1 MNRQNS
7 EGRNTPPTERIK
19 MPRLGVNIDH
29 VATIRQARRTIEP
42 DPVWAAALAELAGA
56 DGITLHLREDRR
68 HIQDRDLRVLKQT
81 VQVKLNLEMA
91 AEEAIIEIAIDVHPD
106 QATLVPERREEV
118 TTEGGL
124 DVVGNQKR
132 VQRAVERLLAAGI
145 EVSLFIDPDR
155 RQIEASKKLGAQ
167 AVELHTG
174 RYADAKTTREQDA
187 EHHQL
192 VEAGQFALEQGLLLH
207 MGHGLTYRNVTRI
220 ARIAG
225 VSELNI
231 GHSIVARAVMVG
243 FDRAVREMKV
253 LVE

>member
-1 MNRQNS
+1 
-7 EGRNTPPTERIK
+7 

-29 VATIRQARRTIEP
+29 VATIRQARRTVEP

-68 HIQDRDLRVLKQT
+68 HIQDRDLRVLRET

-91 AEEAIIEIAIDVHPD
+91 AEEEITRIALDVRPD
-106 QATLVPERREEV
+106 QCTLVPEKREEV

-124 DVVGNQKR
+124 DVVGNRER
-132 VQRAVERLLAAGI
+132 VASCVKRLLDAGI
-145 EVSLFIDPDR
+145 EVSLFIDPEEQ
-155 RQIEASKKLGAQ
+155 QIETSCAVGAK

-174 RYADAKTTREQDA
+174 RYADADSDVDRHRE
-187 EHHQL
+187 L
-192 VEAGQFALEQGLLLH
+192 EALKSAARHALAQGLLLH
-207 MGHGLTYRNVTRI
+207 MGHGLTYRNVVPI
-220 ARIAG
+220 ARIPG

-243 FDRAVREMKV
+243 FERAVREMRELVSCDGV
-253 LVE
+253 LE